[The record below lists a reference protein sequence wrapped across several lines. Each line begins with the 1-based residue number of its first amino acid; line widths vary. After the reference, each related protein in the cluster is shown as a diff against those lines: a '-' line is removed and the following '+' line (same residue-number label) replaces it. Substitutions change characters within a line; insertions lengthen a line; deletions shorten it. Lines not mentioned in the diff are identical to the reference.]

1 MEKKRRIMDFV
12 LWAIMYVALIALFM
26 VLIVWMLG
34 QGKDGEITVWNFVG
48 LAGFGLVAWMFKALG
63 IGEKEEDKKEVKA

>member
-12 LWAIMYVALIALFM
+12 LWGIMYVALIALFM

-63 IGEKEEDKKEVKA
+63 IGEKKA

>member
-1 MEKKRRIMDFV
+1 MEKKRRIMDWV

-26 VLIVWMLG
+26 VLIIWMLG

-63 IGEKEEDKKEVKA
+63 IGEKEKA

>member
-12 LWAIMYVALIALFM
+12 LWGIMYVALIALFM

-34 QGKDGEITVWNFVG
+34 QGKDGEITVWNFIG
-48 LAGFGLVAWMFKALG
+48 LAGFGLVAWLFKALG
-63 IGEKEEDKKEVKA
+63 IGENEEDKKEVKA

>member
-1 MEKKRRIMDFV
+1 MEKKRRIMDWV
-12 LWAIMYVALIALFM
+12 LWGIMYVALIALFM

-34 QGKDGEITVWNFVG
+34 QGKDDEITVWNFVG
-48 LAGFGLVAWMFKALG
+48 LAGFGLVACMFKALG

>member
-1 MEKKRRIMDFV
+1 MEKKRRIMDWV

-26 VLIVWMLG
+26 VLIIWMLG

-48 LAGFGLVAWMFKALG
+48 LAGFGLAAWMFKALG
-63 IGEKEEDKKEVKA
+63 IGEKEKA

>member
-1 MEKKRRIMDFV
+1 MEKKRRIMDWV
-12 LWAIMYVALIALFM
+12 LWTIMYVALIALFM
-26 VLIVWMLG
+26 LLIVWMLG

-63 IGEKEEDKKEVKA
+63 IGEKEKA